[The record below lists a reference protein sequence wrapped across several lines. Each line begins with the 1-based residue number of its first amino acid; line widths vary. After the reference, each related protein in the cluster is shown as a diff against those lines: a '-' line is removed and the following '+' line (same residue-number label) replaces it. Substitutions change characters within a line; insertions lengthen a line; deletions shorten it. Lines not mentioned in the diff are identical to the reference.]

1 MAGPRADDGAP
12 SVAASGAPEP
22 DEPDSR
28 PRPPG
33 ARDARWLALLVLCVP
48 VVLLNVEST
57 VVNVA
62 IPTLVRDLRASASQL
77 LWIVDGYGLAFACL
91 VLTAGA
97 FADRL
102 GRRRVLIAGL
112 AWFGASSALAAFAP
126 TPELLIAARCA
137 MGAGAALLYPT
148 SLAIIVQLFDEPG
161 ERARAISVWAAV
173 GTVGIVLGPLV
184 GGALVDSFGWGAPFL
199 INVPICAALLVAT
212 PLLVRVPR
220 RRQCTPIDL
229 PGLLVSV
236 LGLVLLL
243 YGVISGPEHGW
254 GSAEVLV
261 PIALGFATCAGFLWW
276 ESRCA
281 HPMVDLR
288 LFAAREYA
296 AASTTIAVVYF
307 ALVGWSLLLTQYLQ
321 YVLGVDAFVAGLCLV
336 PMALGQLGGAF
347 AAPRLVRRLGR
358 NVVVTAG
365 VALLGLATLAFAF
378 EPLVATL
385 PLIVLNRVLEGIGIG
400 LVVVPTTDSVMR
412 SVSPERSSV
421 GSAVNDTTRMTGAIL
436 GVGVLG
442 SVFAAGYAASV
453 GPLPFVP
460 QALRE
465 HAASS
470 VGSSFAVADGL
481 APDAAAQLL
490 DSARDAFMASL
501 RLTTLASVALIA
513 LAGVIAW
520 RRLPRREVA
529 LTAPEGEN
537 SVPFYEIN
545 DPFVETAVRGER
557 GDGGARTAR
566 GGSGSV
572 AAGRARH
579 GSDDV
584 SAIHAAATADA
595 PAPTGRYSQAVV
607 AGELCFLA
615 GQAPFT
621 PAGELV
627 PGDLEAQI
635 RQCFNNLEA
644 VATAAGTSLQRA
656 VRIGVF
662 LSPRVDIAEYNRVYA
677 ELIAQDP
684 PPARTTVFSDFPG
697 FDVEI
702 DAVCLRA

>member
-1 MAGPRADDGAP
+1 
-12 SVAASGAPEP
+12 
-22 DEPDSR
+22 
-28 PRPPG
+28 
-33 ARDARWLALLVLCVP
+33 VLCVP
-48 VVLLNVEST
+48 VVLLNVEAT

-62 IPTLVRDLRASASQL
+62 IPTLVRDLHASASQL

-97 FADRL
+97 LADRI
-102 GRRRVLIAGL
+102 GRRRVLLAGL

-126 TPELLIAARCA
+126 TPELLIAARVA

-148 SLAIIVQLFDEPG
+148 SLAIIVQLFEKPG

-184 GGALVDSFGWGAPFL
+184 GGALVDAFGWGAPFL
-199 INVPICAALLVAT
+199 INVPICAALLLAT
-212 PLLVRVPR
+212 PLLVRVAR
-220 RRQCTPIDL
+220 TRQRTPVDL
-229 PGLLVSV
+229 PGLLASA

-254 GSAEVLV
+254 TAPAVLA
-261 PIALGFATCAGFLWW
+261 PLALGAATCAAFLWW
-276 ESRCA
+276 EARCP
-281 HPMVDLR
+281 HPMVDLG
-288 LFAAREYA
+288 LFRVREYA
-296 AASTTIAVVYF
+296 AASSTIAVVYF

-321 YVLGVDAFVAGLCLV
+321 YVLGVDAFTAGLCLV
-336 PMALGQLGGAF
+336 PMALGQLAGAF
-347 AAPRLVRRLGR
+347 AAPRLVRLLGR
-358 NVVVTAG
+358 NVVVAAG
-365 VALLGLATLAFAF
+365 VAGVGLATLAFAF
-378 EPLVATL
+378 EPLVASV

-412 SVSPERSSV
+412 SVSRERSGV
-421 GSAVNDTTRMTGAIL
+421 GSALNDTTRMTGAIL

-442 SVFAAGYAASV
+442 SVFAAGYAAHV
-453 GPLPFVP
+453 GALPFVP
-460 QALRE
+460 QELRE

-470 VGSSFAVADGL
+470 VGSSFAVAAGL

-490 DSARDAFMASL
+490 DAARAAFMTSL
-501 RLTTLASVALIA
+501 RLTTFASVAVIA

-520 RRLPRREVA
+520 RRLPRRERS
-529 LTAPEGEN
+529 LTAPQSETN
-537 SVPFYEIN
+537 VPLYEIT
-545 DPFVETAVRGER
+545 DPFIETAVVV
-557 GDGGARTAR
+557 GGV
-566 GGSGSV
+566 GM
-572 AAGRARH
+572 
-579 GSDDV
+579 
-584 SAIHAAATADA
+584 SALRAAATDGA
-595 PAPTGRYSQAVV
+595 PTPTGRYSQAVV

-635 RQCFNNLEA
+635 RQCFSNLEA
-644 VATAAGTSLQRA
+644 VAAAAGTSLDRA

-662 LSPRVDIAEYNRVYA
+662 LSPRVDMAEYNRVYA
-677 ELIAQDP
+677 EIVAHDP

-702 DAVCLRA
+702 DAVCLRG